1 MFVIQSLVLQISCY
15 ELQCWLTDASISKEI
30 RIYMNIFAQIWTFA
44 SNNQSAFK
52 VEYHFYMYI
61 STVVK
66 TVV

>member
-1 MFVIQSLVLQISCY
+1 MFVIQSLSITHFLLWAAVSADWCI
-15 ELQCWLTDASISKEI
+15 ISKEI